1 MKQTLLTLFVI
12 IACTFGVSEMLNAQN
27 IHVVPNPNAPGI
39 FAWTGAGGALSGY
52 TGTPIVFNNSLV
64 LEYNSTGTSD
74 PAQIKQQLAVYK
86 DGDSLHLIANPDGGQ
101 GVYFHSIQ

>member
-1 MKQTLLTLFVI
+1 MKKKLLIHVLI
-12 IACTFGVSEMLNAQN
+12 LACTFCAVVNLNAQS
-27 IHVVPNPNAPGI
+27 IQVVPNPTS
-39 FAWTGAGGALSGY
+39 TGSFSWASTGGALSGY

-64 LEYNSTGTSD
+64 LEYNATGTSD